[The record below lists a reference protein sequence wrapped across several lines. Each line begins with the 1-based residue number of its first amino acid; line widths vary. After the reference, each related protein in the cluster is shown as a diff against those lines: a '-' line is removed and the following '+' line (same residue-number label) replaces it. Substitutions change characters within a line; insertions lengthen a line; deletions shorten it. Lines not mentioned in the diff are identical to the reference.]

1 MQSGALA
8 PGGSAHRGEFAVIDI
23 GSGAWA
29 ALALGFL
36 LGLKHATDA
45 DHVVAV
51 AAIVS
56 GSRGNIWRSIW
67 VGASWGL
74 GHTVPLFVVGIVIL
88 ALKEGFLDTYE
99 GIAPYFEFA
108 VSVMLIALG
117 AQVLWNLARRRLHMH
132 SHLDSERP
140 HVHIHASHSHPSDLP
155 DGNLAADHG
164 DGGHSHAL
172 WPSIRPTFRP
182 RSFAVGLVHGLAG
195 SAAVMLALLPT
206 VESAAVG
213 IGYLALF
220 GVGSILSMAAITL
233 AMSAPFRASARYA
246 PIRVA
251 IIAMAGLASLAIGG
265 ALMAETTST
274 DAFHF

>member
-1 MQSGALA
+1 MQSRAGA
-8 PGGSAHRGEFAVIDI
+8 PGDAARTGEFAVIDI

-56 GSRGNIWRSIW
+56 GNRGNVWRSIW

-74 GHTVPLFVVGIVIL
+74 GHAVPLFAVGIVIL
-88 ALKEGFLDTYE
+88 ALKEGFLATYE

-108 VSVMLIALG
+108 VSVMLVALG

-132 SHLDSERP
+132 SHLDSDRP
-140 HVHIHASHSHPSDLP
+140 HVHIHASHSHPSEVP
-155 DGNLAADHG
+155 GANLAADHG

-182 RSFAVGLVHGLAG
+182 RSFAIGLVHGLAG

-206 VESAAVG
+206 VGSAAVG
-213 IGYLALF
+213 FGYLALF
-220 GVGSILSMAAITL
+220 GIGSILSMAAITL
-233 AMSAPFRASARYA
+233 AMSAPFRASAKYA

-251 IIAMAGLASLAIGG
+251 IVAMAGLASLAIGG
-265 ALMAETTST
+265 ALMAETAAT

>member
-1 MQSGALA
+1 M
-8 PGGSAHRGEFAVIDI
+8 IDI

-36 LGLKHATDA
+36 LGLKHASDA

-51 AAIVS
+51 ATIVS

-74 GHTVPLFVVGIVIL
+74 GHTVPLFAVGIVIL
-88 ALKEGFLDTYE
+88 ALREGFLATYE

-108 VSVMLIALG
+108 VGLMLAALG
-117 AQVLWNLARRRLHMH
+117 IQVLWNLARGRLHLH
-132 SHLDSERP
+132 AHLDSARP
-140 HVHIHASHSHPSDLP
+140 HVHIHASHRHRSEGTVEDP
-155 DGNLAADHG
+155 AAEHG

-172 WPSIRPTFRP
+172 WPSIRPTFRS

-195 SAAVMLALLPT
+195 SAAVMLAILPT
-206 VESAAVG
+206 IESAAVG

-220 GVGSILSMAAITL
+220 GIGTVLSMAAITL
-233 AMSAPFRASARYA
+233 ALSAPLKASARYA
-246 PIRVA
+246 PVRAA
-251 IIAMAGLASLAIGG
+251 IIAMAGLASLGIGG
-265 ALMAETTST
+265 ALMAATAST